1 MVLGS
6 QEKDGLGRA
15 IVYQSLDLLNWDYI
29 GPISKAK
36 EVLTEGFMWECPDF
50 LN

>member
-29 GPISKAK
+29 GPISKRRKYLQKDLCGNAQ
-36 EVLTEGFMWECPDF
+36 TF
-50 LN
+50 